1 MPLIGGGGVALSGR
15 NAVLP
20 ALRSS
25 KEQGQSNF
33 NNPGLQLIGVGMDI
47 DITPEIRL
55 SSNVNYLEFDN
66 TSSLE
71 FLRNQGDI
79 DPEIGWD
86 ISAALIWRPLFIQ
99 NIVIRASGAMLV
111 AGDGFKA
118 LYETGRDQD
127 LFYSVLINLLLTY

>member
-1 MPLIGGGGVALSGR
+1 M
-15 NAVLP
+15 P

-33 NNPGLQLIGVGMDI
+33 NNPGLRLIGVGADI

-55 SSNVNYLEFDN
+55 SANVNYLEFDD

-79 DPEIGWD
+79 DREIGWD
-86 ISAALIWRPLFIQ
+86 ISAALIWRPLFTQ
-99 NIVIRASGAMLV
+99 NVILRASGGLLL
-111 AGDGFKA
+111 AGDGFKQ
-118 LYETGRDQD
+118 LYETDRDQD
-127 LFYSVLINLLLTY
+127 VFYSVLINLLLTF